1 MFRKVG
7 TEIARLTI
15 SRLYD
20 ISRTIGYHFSFYI
33 KRQSIIILVTLRV
46 RVLHS
51 DFLSRDLTWH
61 HFPFAR
67 MPINLRNDSH
77 AGVEKM
83 PMFRQLLPIRL
94 RQKVPETSVC
104 SLVSLNI
111 FHFHSFLTA
120 RSKSAHWKYKYV
132 PNRNLIL
139 IKNLLFNYD

>member
-1 MFRKVG
+1 MKETNLILRLFRKVSV
-7 TEIARLTI
+7 EIARLTI
-15 SRLYD
+15 SRLYN

-67 MPINLRNDSH
+67 VPINLRNDSH

-83 PMFRQLLPIRL
+83 PIFRQLLPIRL
-94 RQKVPETSVC
+94 RPKKVLEISVC

-111 FHFHSFLTA
+111 FHFHSFLTV
-120 RSKSAHWKYKYV
+120 RWLIERKINVNVNIS
-132 PNRNLIL
+132 NR
-139 IKNLLFNYD
+139 F